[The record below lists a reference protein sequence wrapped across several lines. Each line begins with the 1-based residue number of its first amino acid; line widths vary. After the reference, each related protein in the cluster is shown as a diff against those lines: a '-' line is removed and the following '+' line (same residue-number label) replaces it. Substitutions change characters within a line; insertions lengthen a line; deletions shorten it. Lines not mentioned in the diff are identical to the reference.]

1 MKATCLVFLCLIF
14 QNKGGGDK
22 TKQNKTGK
30 SFLLLGSKKY
40 FLKMW
45 EKEKRGEEEGEKEEP
60 GRY

>member
-1 MKATCLVFLCLIF
+1 MKATCLVFLCFVF
-14 QNKGGGDK
+14 QNKEK

-30 SFLLLGSKKY
+30 SFILLGSKKY

-45 EKEKRGEEEGEKEEP
+45 GKEKRGEEEDEKEEP